1 MGVFDIKDTPIESL
15 ENAVNPLVSLLPD
28 IRKHVASAKKECKNP
43 PPDGL
48 TLDESASIMLYSM
61 EWKPR
66 DKCLYVVLNDALRSE
81 DGGKIKPWINEPL
94 CLTRRRVKSRLD
106 ENFRVQINVDGFN
119 PEIIQTKIEGKK
131 LIVQV
136 KYEDRRVDGDFN
148 YREMRKGY
156 DLPEH
161 PGMLSS
167 NGVVKKNPMERILL
181 SVYKFWLYKSE
192 QLTFT

>member
-1 MGVFDIKDTPIESL
+1 
-15 ENAVNPLVSLLPD
+15 
-28 IRKHVASAKKECKNP
+28 
-43 PPDGL
+43 
-48 TLDESASIMLYSM
+48 
-61 EWKPR
+61 
-66 DKCLYVVLNDALRSE
+66 
-81 DGGKIKPWINEPL
+81 INEPL

-161 PGMLSS
+161 PGMFSS
-167 NGVVKKNPMERILL
+167 NGVVKKNSMERILL